1 MKKIFTDEFKKMA
14 VDLSYNSDK
23 TVSELSKELGISESG
38 LYLWRS
44 NMKPSK
50 SSKKT
55 EEKDIKE
62 LKKKLAKLEVENE
75 ILKKALAICNRN

>member
-1 MKKIFTDEFKKMA
+1 MKKIYTNEFKEMA

-23 TVSELSKELGISESG
+23 PITLLSKELGVSEAAI
-38 LYLWRS
+38 YRWR
-44 NMKPSK
+44 NTMNPK
-50 SSKKT
+50 S
-55 EEKDIKE
+55 EVKDHQELRE